1 MEEENTEKP
10 ENAVKSDGKIS
21 QFLLTVKSAGPSYGS
36 FTNSFTCSDISSI
49 TSVDD
54 LDHID
59 SHDEGSICLLFLLL
73 VWESNAE
80 TAFLNFGMWHMIYHG
95 ICANEN

>member
-1 MEEENTEKP
+1 MEEETTETP
-10 ENAVKSDGKIS
+10 ENPVKSDGKLS

-54 LDHID
+54 LDHMD
-59 SHDEGSICLLFLLL
+59 SHDDGSICEFFSYLCENPG
-73 VWESNAE
+73 VWNI
-80 TAFLNFGMWHMIYHG
+80 NHI
-95 ICANEN
+95 